1 MGNKKEAASFGDKF
15 IKGELASKQNIG
27 LLISVLK
34 ERALM

>member
-1 MGNKKEAASFGDKF
+1 MGNAREAASFGDKF
-15 IKGELASKQNIG
+15 IKGELVSKQNMG